1 MTPWFRR
8 TGRGLIGITPA
19 NRAGWALLAA
29 FVVVLVGARLA
40 LDASGRAVHLE
51 YVAIMLAIVA
61 VFGLVAWRTSEPEP
75 GEGP

>member
-1 MTPWFRR
+1 MDHWFRR

-19 NRAGWALLAA
+19 NRAGWTLIVA

-40 LDASGRAVHLE
+40 LDASGQAVHAE

-61 VFGLVAWRTSEPEP
+61 LFGLVAWRTTEPKR
-75 GEGP
+75 